1 MPGPIVLKGLADV
14 KLWRQHAHAF
24 YGIVPVKAGC
34 RCTVALSSVT
44 RDQDAI
50 KPAGVQKAFS
60 CQKSLQRQ
68 RNNCVRC
75 ACRSFCRCS
84 SRSTW
89 NTIFL
94 IFDRARAIRHRSLP
108 PLLWRQRR
116 LFGVALKVKFTMRCM
131 ESSCSTLCLNTVASR
146 T

>member
-1 MPGPIVLKGLADV
+1 MPGPIVFAGLADV

-24 YGIVPVKAGC
+24 YGIVPGC

-50 KPAGVQKAFS
+50 KPAGMQKAFS

-68 RNNCVRC
+68 RKNCVRC

-89 NTIFL
+89 NTVFL
-94 IFDRARAIRHRSLP
+94 NFNRARAIRHRSLP
-108 PLLWRQRR
+108 PIALAPKTSHS
-116 LFGVALKVKFTMRCM
+116 GVALKVKFTMRGM
-131 ESSCSTLCLNTVASR
+131 ESSCSTLCLNALASR